1 MSIGYNEGQPFM
13 ACSDRQKIT
22 LRAHGCSLRS
32 PIRERIAEL
41 FKENRAWG
49 ELQAKAEALVALML
63 KVNNPVQSAYSIRG
77 RDLAAKQKVRRHTL
91 DRLNHGLLEC
101 LALHFLCSLCF
112 VLRNFGGLE
121 LQDRIR
127 NFSIIAHIDH
137 GKSTLAD
144 RLLQFTGTLS
154 AREMREQ
161 FLDKMD
167 LEREK
172 GITIKLQPVRLK
184 YKARNGLDYILN
196 LIDTPGHV
204 DFSYE
209 VSRSLAACEGALLV
223 VDASQGI
230 EAQTLANVYMAM
242 DLDLEIIGVVNK
254 IDLPGADTEMVK
266 EEMENVLGLSGEEIL
281 PISAKLGTGVE
292 EVLEAI
298 VAKIPP
304 PTGDSQGELRALIF
318 DSYFDSYKGAI
329 SYIRVDSGELRKGDI
344 IRMMYSGKE
353 FEVTEIGVLS
363 PYMTAVESLR
373 TGEVGYLAAAIKNVG
388 DTTVGDTITRADRP
402 ASVPLEGYKEVKPV
416 VFCGLYPLEN
426 SEFERLRDALEKLK
440 LNDAS
445 LLYEPESSDALGFGY
460 RCGFLGLL
468 HMEIIRERLE
478 REYDLTLMAT
488 APSVIYRIVLT
499 DRTEIMVQNPSRWP
513 DPQRIDKV
521 LEPYVKASIMVPN
534 EFVGAVME
542 LCQEKRGSFANME
555 YLTPHRV
562 MLSYNLPLAEILFD
576 FFDGLKSR
584 TKGYASL
591 DYEIKSY
598 EESDLVKLDIM
609 LNGETVDALSSI
621 THKDKAYYRARA
633 LVERLR
639 KIIPRQMYEVA
650 IQASIGNRVIARE
663 SVKAMRKDVLAK
675 CYGGDITRKKKL
687 LEKQKEGKKRMK
699 QIGHVEVPRDAF
711 MSVMEIDGEK

>member
-1 MSIGYNEGQPFM
+1 
-13 ACSDRQKIT
+13 
-22 LRAHGCSLRS
+22 
-32 PIRERIAEL
+32 
-41 FKENRAWG
+41 
-49 ELQAKAEALVALML
+49 L
-63 KVNNPVQSAYSIRG
+63 K
-77 RDLAAKQKVRRHTL
+77 
-91 DRLNHGLLEC
+91 
-101 LALHFLCSLCF
+101 
-112 VLRNFGGLE
+112 
-121 LQDRIR
+121 DRIR

-144 RLLQFTGTLS
+144 RLLQITGALS

-172 GITIKLQPVRLK
+172 GITIKLQPVRLN
-184 YKARNGLDYILN
+184 YTARDGQTYILN

-242 DLDLEIIGVVNK
+242 DLNLEIIGVVNK
-254 IDLPGADTEMVK
+254 IDLPGAEPEAVK
-266 EEMENVLGLSGEEIL
+266 QEMEDVLGLDKQEII
-281 PISAKLGTGVE
+281 PISAKLGIGIE

-298 VAKIPP
+298 VARIPP
-304 PTGDSQGELRALIF
+304 PQGDENAELRALIF
-318 DSYFDSYKGAI
+318 DSYFDAYKGAI
-329 SYIRVDSGELRKGDI
+329 SYIRVDSGRLRKGDI
-344 IRMMYSGKE
+344 IRMMATGKD

-363 PYMTAVESLR
+363 PFITPVESLQA
-373 TGEVGYLAAAIKNVG
+373 GEVGYLAAAIKNVA
-388 DTTVGDTITRADRP
+388 DTKVGDTITAAVRP
-402 ASVPLEGYKEVKPV
+402 ATSPLAGYQEVKPV
-416 VFCGLYPLEN
+416 VYCGLYPLDN
-426 SEFERLRDALEKLK
+426 SDFEKLRDALEKLK
-440 LNDAS
+440 LNDSS
-445 LLYEPESSDALGFGY
+445 LMYEPEASDALGLGF

-468 HMEIIRERLE
+468 HLEIVRERLE

-488 APSVIYRIVLT
+488 APSVIYQIRLT
-499 DRTEIMVQNPSRWP
+499 DGSEIYVANPSRWP
-513 DPQRIDKV
+513 DPQRIAAV

-534 EFVGAVME
+534 EYVGTVME
-542 LCQEKRGSFANME
+542 LCQEKRGSFINME

-562 MLSYNLPLAEILFD
+562 MLSYNLPLAEILVD

-584 TKGYASL
+584 TRGYASL
-591 DYEIKSY
+591 DYDVRGY
-598 EESDLVKLDIM
+598 EASDLVKLDIM
-609 LNGETVDALSSI
+609 LNGEAVDALSTIS
-621 THKDKAYYRARA
+621 HKDKAYYRARS

-699 QIGHVEVPRDAF
+699 QIGKVEVPRDAF
-711 MSVMEIDGEK
+711 MSVMEIDIDK

>member
-1 MSIGYNEGQPFM
+1 M
-13 ACSDRQKIT
+13 
-22 LRAHGCSLRS
+22 
-32 PIRERIAEL
+32 
-41 FKENRAWG
+41 
-49 ELQAKAEALVALML
+49 
-63 KVNNPVQSAYSIRG
+63 
-77 RDLAAKQKVRRHTL
+77 
-91 DRLNHGLLEC
+91 
-101 LALHFLCSLCF
+101 
-112 VLRNFGGLE
+112 
-121 LQDRIR
+121 QDRIR

-144 RLLQFTGTLS
+144 RLLQITGALS

-172 GITIKLQPVRLK
+172 GITIKLQPVRLN
-184 YKARNGLDYILN
+184 YTARDGQKYILN

-242 DLDLEIIGVVNK
+242 DMNLEIIGVVNK
-254 IDLPGADTEMVK
+254 IDLPGAEPEVVK
-266 EEMENVLGLSGEEIL
+266 QEMEDVLGLDQEEII
-281 PISAKLGTGVE
+281 PISAKIGIGIQD
-292 EVLEAI
+292 VLEAI
-298 VAKIPP
+298 VAKIPAP
-304 PTGDSQGELRALIF
+304 HGDPGGQLRALIF
-318 DSYFDSYKGAI
+318 DSYFDAYKGAI
-329 SYIRVDSGELRKGDI
+329 SYIRVDSGELRKGDM
-344 IRMMYSGKE
+344 IRMMATGRD

-363 PYMTAVESLR
+363 PFMTTVESLR
-373 TGEVGYLAAAIKNVG
+373 AGEVGYLAAAIKNVA
-388 DTTVGDTITRADRP
+388 DTKVGDTITSTENP
-402 ASVPLEGYKEVKPV
+402 AQQPLEGYLEVKPV

-426 SEFERLRDALEKLK
+426 NDFERLRDALEKLK
-440 LNDAS
+440 LNDSS
-445 LLYEPESSDALGFGY
+445 LVYEPESSDALGLGF

-468 HMEIIRERLE
+468 HLEIVKERLE

-488 APSVIYRIVLT
+488 APSVIYRLVLT
-499 DRTEIMVQNPSRWP
+499 DGSEMTVRNPSRWP
-513 DPQRIDKV
+513 DPQRIDQV
-521 LEPYVKASIMVPN
+521 MEPFVKASIMVPN
-534 EFVGAVME
+534 EYVGTVME
-542 LCQEKRGSFANME
+542 LCQEKRGQFLNME

-562 MLSYNLPLAEILFD
+562 VISYSLPLAEILVD

-584 TKGYASL
+584 TRGYASL
-591 DYEIKSY
+591 DYDLRGY
-598 EESDLVKLDIM
+598 EVSDLVKLDIM

-621 THKDKAYYRARA
+621 CHKEKSYYRARA

-639 KIIPRQMYEVA
+639 KIIPRQLYEVA

-699 QIGHVEVPRDAF
+699 QIGRVEVPRDAF
-711 MSVMEIDGEK
+711 MSVMEIDGDK